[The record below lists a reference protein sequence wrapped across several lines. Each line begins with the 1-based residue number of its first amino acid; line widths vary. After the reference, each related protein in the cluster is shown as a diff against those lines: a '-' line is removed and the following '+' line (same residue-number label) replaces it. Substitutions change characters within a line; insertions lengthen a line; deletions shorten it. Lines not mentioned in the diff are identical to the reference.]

1 VARPFLE
8 AAVLSLPGL
17 GVFLFQGIT
26 VGLASRDGL
35 LEGSRACFCAYFFGL
50 VLPLPSLG
58 FGRGKELAGLDFRSR
73 DLPRGLG
80 LGYSLGVVQ
89 AMLTRPTADFE
100 GSPLSIGL
108 PE

>member
-1 VARPFLE
+1 LTLLRFDFAR
-8 AAVLSLPGL
+8 G
-17 GVFLFQGIT
+17 Q
-26 VGLASRDGL
+26 
-35 LEGSRACFCAYFFGL
+35 
-50 VLPLPSLG
+50 
-58 FGRGKELAGLDFRSR
+58 ELAGLDFRSR

-80 LGYSLGVVQ
+80 VGYSLGVVQ